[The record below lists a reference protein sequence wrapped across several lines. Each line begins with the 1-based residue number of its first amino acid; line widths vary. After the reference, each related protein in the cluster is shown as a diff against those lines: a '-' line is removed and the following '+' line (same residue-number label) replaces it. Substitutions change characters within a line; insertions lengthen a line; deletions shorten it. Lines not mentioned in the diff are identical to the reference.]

1 MSKNIKRMYKKQAA
15 IDDPRVNLGIWE
27 PSSVTGFVNSR
38 MNLWL
43 KSSYEAIFTEQ
54 ADFKKPLAA
63 YSTNKKNRLQ
73 GLQD

>member
-1 MSKNIKRMYKKQAA
+1 MYKKQAA

-63 YSTNKKNRLQ
+63 Y
-73 GLQD
+73 